1 MQTLK
6 TAIVVVLLLT
16 VTYSAYVAL
25 TAPPAEVPA
34 GLAEILK
41 ESENGSLFNPSDID
55 TGIPDIFGGD
65 SMLPPPLDSA
75 SGDLAADP
83 ALPPPSAANSFGG
96 ALADTNSARVRM
108 TDESQGSIAKP
119 PADLSFND
127 PKSIDAS
134 IAVPDA
140 LPSGNSFALP
150 GTDTAPSNA
159 GSAAGG
165 NANPTTPNLATN
177 PSQTKPTAPNP
188 VSASSAALVNAIAT
202 ADRQSSQQQL
212 REALTTL
219 SLFYNTP
226 DLTKEQR
233 EPLLARLDFLAG
245 EVVYSSQHL
254 MEQPHRVRQGE
265 TMQSIAA
272 SLEVPWQL
280 LATINQIAD
289 PAAIVPGTE
298 LKVLRGPFRAEVN
311 LSRSELTVFLGEL
324 YAGRFPIQVGS
335 DPAPQP
341 GSYSILSKQSERTY
355 YPLAGA
361 NIPGNDPRNP
371 YGDVWLDLGNQM
383 SIHGSPQQASSMPTG
398 CIQLRANDAHD
409 VFGILS
415 QGSAVSVL
423 R

>member
-41 ESENGSLFNPSDID
+41 ESENGSLFDPSDID
-55 TGIPDIFGGD
+55 TGVPDIFAGD
-65 SMLPPPLDSA
+65 SMLPPPLDSVT
-75 SGDLAADP
+75 GELAADP
-83 ALPPPSAANSFGG
+83 SLPPPSTVSDLDGN
-96 ALADTNSARVRM
+96 LADANSARVRM
-108 TDESQGSIAKP
+108 TDESQTDIATP
-119 PADLSFND
+119 PADLSFDD
-127 PKSIDAS
+127 PKSIAAPAADSSVSATSNS
-134 IAVPDA
+134 IALPANEVKETDA
-140 LPSGNSFALP
+140 GSEGSS
-150 GTDTAPSNA
+150 TAP
-159 GSAAGG
+159 
-165 NANPTTPNLATN
+165 
-177 PSQTKPTAPNP
+177 
-188 VSASSAALVNAIAT
+188 SASSAALVNAIAT

-245 EVVYSSQHL
+245 EVVYSSRHL

-265 TMQSIAA
+265 TLQSIAA
-272 SLEVPWQL
+272 TLDVPWQL
-280 LATINQIAD
+280 LATINQVTD

-311 LSRSELTVFLGEL
+311 LPRAELTVFLGEL
-324 YAGRFPIQVGS
+324 YAGRFPIQIGT

-341 GSYSILSKQSERTY
+341 GTYSVVSKQSERTY

-383 SIHGSPQQASSMPTG
+383 SIHGSPQQSSNVSTG

-415 QGSAVSVL
+415 QGSAVSIL